1 MTAMR
6 RFEKVC
12 CVLAVLCVLLGALL
26 RFVWTAVRFTGFL
39 LWCAAGA
46 LAVYAL
52 LYHWSRT
59 RRWALWCRRMFL
71 ILLAAGLLLFT
82 ALEARVISW
91 SRTDWDTPVEAV
103 VVLGAGVNGR
113 TPSLSLLVRLEAALE
128 YVRDKPGVPIIVT
141 GAQGPGE
148 AVSEARCMAD
158 WLIAHG
164 VEPPR
169 VVLEEQAANT
179 MENVR
184 FSKELLAELGVPAG
198 GSVAVV
204 SSDYHLCRAAWMWG
218 GGMVPVAAH
227 MPTRYFPLTAN
238 YYVRE
243 AFGLAA
249 AIVFGI

>member
-1 MTAMR
+1 MR

-218 GGMVPVAAH
+218 GV
-227 MPTRYFPLTAN
+227 
-238 YYVRE
+238 
-243 AFGLAA
+243 
-249 AIVFGI
+249 

>member
-1 MTAMR
+1 MR

-12 CVLAVLCVLLGALL
+12 CVLAALCVLLGALL

-52 LYHWSRT
+52 LRHWSRT

-71 ILLAAGLLLFT
+71 VLLAAGLLLFT
-82 ALEARVISW
+82 ALEAWVISW

-113 TPSLSLLVRLEAALE
+113 TPSLSLLVRLEAALD

-148 AVSEARCMAD
+148 DVSEARCMAD
-158 WLIAHG
+158 WLIARG
-164 VEPPR
+164 VEPAR
-169 VVLEEQAANT
+169 VVLEEQAADT

-184 FSKELLAELGVPAG
+184 FSKALLAELGVPAG
-198 GSVAVV
+198 GHVAVV

-227 MPTRYFPLTAN
+227 MPARYFPLTAN

>member
-1 MTAMR
+1 
-6 RFEKVC
+6 
-12 CVLAVLCVLLGALL
+12 
-26 RFVWTAVRFTGFL
+26 
-39 LWCAAGA
+39 
-46 LAVYAL
+46 
-52 LYHWSRT
+52 
-59 RRWALWCRRMFL
+59 
-71 ILLAAGLLLFT
+71 
-82 ALEARVISW
+82 
-91 SRTDWDTPVEAV
+91 
-103 VVLGAGVNGR
+103 
-113 TPSLSLLVRLEAALE
+113 
-128 YVRDKPGVPIIVT
+128 
-141 GAQGPGE
+141 
-148 AVSEARCMAD
+148 MAD

-227 MPTRYFPLTAN
+227 MPARYFPLTAN

>member
-1 MTAMR
+1 
-6 RFEKVC
+6 
-12 CVLAVLCVLLGALL
+12 
-26 RFVWTAVRFTGFL
+26 
-39 LWCAAGA
+39 
-46 LAVYAL
+46 
-52 LYHWSRT
+52 
-59 RRWALWCRRMFL
+59 MFL

-227 MPTRYFPLTAN
+227 MPARYFPLTAN